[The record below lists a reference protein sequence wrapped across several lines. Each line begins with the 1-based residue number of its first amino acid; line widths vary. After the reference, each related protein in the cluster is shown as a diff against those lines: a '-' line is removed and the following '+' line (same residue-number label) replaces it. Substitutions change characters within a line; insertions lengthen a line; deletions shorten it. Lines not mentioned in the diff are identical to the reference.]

1 MRLKGEM
8 IDMIINVERNYNP
21 TPRINNEYDYINKIG
36 VRKFTSHFGQYKPK
50 DYKEAVKTAPGS
62 ALAFMV
68 ESYFS
73 DDIPET
79 RLLISELTRRL
90 CKDEAE
96 YKKYFSAETCEG

>member
-1 MRLKGEM
+1 
-8 IDMIINVERNYNP
+8 MIINVERNYNP

-36 VRKFTSHFGQYKPK
+36 VRKFTSHFGQYDPK
-50 DYKEAVKTAPGS
+50 DYKEAVKNAPGS